1 MKLQKSLIAVS
12 LLAALSACSD
22 SDNDSKPTQEVC
34 GIDNC
39 TKFTILHTNDNHG
52 RFWENSYGEYG
63 MAARKTLV
71 DQIRAEVEADGGYSL
86 LLSGGDINTGVPE
99 SDLQDAKPDFIG
111 MNLIG
116 YDAMAVGNH
125 EFDNPLSVLDMQA
138 DLAEFPFLAANIY
151 KMDGTRYFAPYKVF
165 TLGDLR
171 IAVVGLTT
179 EDTVK
184 IGNPEFISELTFTD
198 PKEELKKVI
207 AEIEENQS
215 ADLVFATTH
224 MGHYSNGNHASNA
237 PGDVALARAMKE
249 GQLAAVIGGHSQNP
263 VCMNADGSDYD
274 ADFAPGGDCKPD
286 QQNGTWIMQ
295 AHEWGKY
302 VGRADFEYYGGKLH
316 LAGYELVP
324 VNLAKFDGYNPEKDA
339 DGNIVRIADQIEPD
353 HFVKEVLKPYQE
365 AGQAQLDVV
374 IGSTD
379 KTFVGGD
386 RNVVRARQAAIGQL
400 LISAQRTHPQI
411 NADFGIMNG
420 GGIRADIA
428 EGDISYRHVLTVQ
441 PFGNVVAKASM
452 KGEELTTYLA
462 ALATIEGAG
471 KNGGYAHFSNIEMTV
486 DCDAKSVEIDK
497 INGNT
502 FDANSNYSFSIPNF
516 SASGGDGYP
525 VIDVINTGLVDADIL
540 RNYVETSSPLSW
552 ADYEPQGEVT
562 YINNP
567 TGYTGGCGAAPVTE

>member
-1 MKLQKSLIAVS
+1 MMKLQKSLIAVS
-12 LLAALSACSD
+12 LLAALTACSD
-22 SDNDSKPTQEVC
+22 DNNTPAPEVC
-34 GIDNC
+34 GADNC

-52 RFWENSYGEYG
+52 RFWENGYGEYG

-71 DQIRAEVEADGGYSL
+71 DQIRDEVERDGGYSL

-111 MNLIG
+111 MNMIG

-125 EFDNPLSVLDMQA
+125 EFDNPLDVLENQRDWA
-138 DLAEFPFLAANIY
+138 DFPMLAANIY
-151 KMDGTRYFAPYKVF
+151 DADGERYFQPYKIF

-184 IGNPEFISELTFTD
+184 IGNPNYISELTFTD

-207 AEIEENQS
+207 AEIEESKS

-224 MGHYSNGNHASNA
+224 MGHYANGDHASNA
-237 PGDVALARAMKE
+237 PGDVALARAMQE

-263 VCMNADGSDYD
+263 VCMSADGNSYD
-274 ADFAPGGDCKPD
+274 ADFAPGSNCKPD

-302 VGRADFEYYGGKLH
+302 VGRADFEYFGGQLH
-316 LAGYELVP
+316 LASYKLMP
-324 VNLAKFDGYNPEKDA
+324 VNLAVYDGYSPAKD
-339 DGNIVRIADQIEPD
+339 DQGNIIRVAEEIKPD
-353 HFVKEVLKPYQE
+353 SFVKETLRPYQE
-365 AGQAQLDVV
+365 AGQEKLDVV

-379 KTFVGGD
+379 LTFVGGD
-386 RNVVRARQAAIGQL
+386 RSVVRARQAAIGQL

-428 EGDISYRHVLTVQ
+428 AGDISYRHVLKVQ
-441 PFGNVVAKASM
+441 PFGNVVSRAAM
-452 KGEELTTYLA
+452 KGSELTSYLA
-462 ALATIEGAG
+462 SLATIEGAG

-486 DCDAKSVEIDK
+486 NCGEKSVEIEK
-497 INGNT
+497 INGENY
-502 FDANSNYSFSIPNF
+502 DATKEYTFSIPDF
-516 SASGGDGYP
+516 SAAGGDGYP
-525 VIDVINTGLVDADIL
+525 KIDVINTGLVDADIL
-540 RNYVETSSPLSW
+540 RNYVETNSPLSW
-552 ADYEPQGEVT
+552 ADYEPQGEVE
-562 YINNP
+562 YVNNDS
-567 TGYTGGCGAAPVTE
+567 GYTGGCGAAPAE

>member
-1 MKLQKSLIAVS
+1 MMKLQKSLIAVS

-22 SDNDSKPTQEVC
+22 SDNDKPAPEVC
-34 GIDNC
+34 GADNC

-52 RFWENSYGEYG
+52 RFWENGNGEYG

-71 DQIRAEVEADGGYSL
+71 DQIRDEVERDGGYSL

-111 MNLIG
+111 MNMIG

-125 EFDNPLSVLDMQA
+125 EFDNPLDVLENQRDW
-138 DLAEFPFLAANIY
+138 AEFPMLAANIY
-151 KMDGTRYFAPYKVF
+151 DADGERYFQPYKIF

-184 IGNPEFISELTFTD
+184 IGNPNYISKLTFTD

-207 AEIEENQS
+207 AEIEENKS

-224 MGHYSNGNHASNA
+224 MGHYANGDHASNA
-237 PGDVALARAMKE
+237 PGDVALARAMEE
-249 GQLAAVIGGHSQNP
+249 GKLAAVIGGHSQNP
-263 VCMNADGSDYD
+263 VCMSADGNSYD
-274 ADFAPGGDCKPD
+274 ADFAPGSDCKPD

-302 VGRADFEYYGGKLH
+302 VGRADFEYYGGQLH
-316 LAGYELVP
+316 LASYKLLP
-324 VNLAKFDGYNPEKDA
+324 VNLAKYEGWSVAKDEQ
-339 DGNIVRIADQIEPD
+339 GNIIRIAEEIKPD
-353 HFVKEVLKPYQE
+353 AFVKETLRPYQE
-365 AGQAQLDVV
+365 AGQAQLDVE

-379 KTFVGGD
+379 LTFVGGD
-386 RNVVRARQAAIGQL
+386 RDVVRARQAAIGQL

-420 GGIRADIA
+420 GGIRADIEA
-428 EGDISYRHVLTVQ
+428 GAISYRDVLTVQ
-441 PFGNVVAKASM
+441 PFGNVVSRAAM
-452 KGEELTTYLA
+452 KGTELSTYLA
-462 ALATIEGAG
+462 SLATIEGAG

-486 DCDAKSVEIDK
+486 DCGEKTVEIEK
-497 INGNT
+497 INGET
-502 FDANSNYSFSIPNF
+502 YDATKEYTFSIPDF
-516 SASGGDGYP
+516 SAAGGDGYP

-540 RNYVETSSPLSW
+540 RSYVETNSPLSW
-552 ADYEPQGEVT
+552 ADYEPQGEIKYV
-562 YINNP
+562 NNDS
-567 TGYTGGCGAAPVTE
+567 GYTGGCGAAPAAD